1 MHIVGNLSGNIF
13 TNNFIMQATGTL
25 EFVGMWYL
33 LLGRRFAI
41 SSAFIISGAS
51 SMVLVAL
58 PDNASKLSSILS
70 LTTVFDPWKKKGVD
84 RTG

>member
-25 EFVGMWYL
+25 DFFGMWYL
-33 LLGRRFAI
+33 LLGRRFAT
-41 SSAFIISGAS
+41 SSAFIISGAT

-58 PDNASKLSSILS
+58 PDSASKLF
-70 LTTVFDPWKKKGVD
+70 TVQNMDQSPI
-84 RTG
+84 